1 MRYRQAGRG
10 WTFFFSWTKCYRQAG
25 TEKHFSIDFN
35 VSDKNSTTRLS
46 WFSKN
51 SLYFFRVFFYI
62 GGCLQAAV
70 LVNGIIDEEMK
81 AGIPAER
88 IMIGQ

>member
-1 MRYRQAGRG
+1 
-10 WTFFFSWTKCYRQAG
+10 
-25 TEKHFSIDFN
+25 
-35 VSDKNSTTRLS
+35 
-46 WFSKN
+46 
-51 SLYFFRVFFYI
+51 VFFYI

-70 LVNGIIDEEMK
+70 LINGIIDEEMK